1 MPTAT
6 PMIRLISFR
15 LSEEEYQ
22 EMKRLCADEGSRSLS
37 DFVRSAFHNLINEN
51 GHLETVLELKLR
63 KLDQRLGDIQ
73 REFKE
78 LSALVE
84 KAASRKAVE
93 GDEEPEKTH
102 AAGQSG

>member
-1 MPTAT
+1 MAT
-6 PMIRLISFR
+6 PMVRLISFR

-37 DFVRSAFHNLINEN
+37 DFVRSAFHNLIREN

-63 KLDQRLGDIQ
+63 KIDQRLADIQ

-84 KAASRKAVE
+84 TAGLSKKPADTGIV
-93 GDEEPEKTH
+93 EKTQ
-102 AAGQSG
+102 AAGQSA

>member
-1 MPTAT
+1 MV
-6 PMIRLISFR
+6 RLISFR

-63 KLDQRLGDIQ
+63 RLDQRLGEIQ
-73 REFKE
+73 REFQE

-84 KAASRKAVE
+84 KSSRKPVAQ
-93 GDEEPEKTH
+93 
-102 AAGQSG
+102 AAEQGGQAA

>member
-1 MPTAT
+1 MV
-6 PMIRLISFR
+6 RLISFR

-63 KLDQRLGDIQ
+63 KLDQRLSEIQ
-73 REFKE
+73 HEFQE

-84 KAASRKAVE
+84 KSSRKPVAQ
-93 GDEEPEKTH
+93 
-102 AAGQSG
+102 AAEQGGAAA

>member
-1 MPTAT
+1 MAT

-37 DFVRSAFHNLINEN
+37 DFVRSAFHNLISEN

-63 KLDQRLGDIQ
+63 KLDQRLSEIHH
-73 REFKE
+73 EFQE

-84 KAASRKAVE
+84 KASSLKKPVESEAVE
-93 GDEEPEKTH
+93 DKVRV
-102 AAGQSG
+102 AGQTA